1 MTKTISGRFRRLKAL
16 VKWFNHFIK
25 DDLWELNVQALS
37 KTKARLVRDLM
48 VTVDAVRGMNEK
60 NLGLLSVSLCYF
72 CTLALVP
79 FLAVCFAVT
88 GGLGLSDSLTDM
100 LYANFADNPRI
111 IDMVVGAAD
120 NILKTAR
127 SGGFGLL
134 SALLFVWLV
143 IWMMDRIEKV
153 FNVIWDVPQPKKDRK
168 VLKSYSI
175 DIAIMILAPFII
187 LVFFAGSVIY
197 SNVLDYFLPQKEAFS
212 ASIRTFLGWVI
223 FGASIVMIISAMYKF
238 IPTAK
243 VEYRHA
249 LRAAMIAGTA
259 FTLLQYLYLETQV
272 LVFRVNSVYGAIA
285 AIPLF
290 LLWLRFGWLIIVI
303 GVQISRSFQNIESNI
318 KASDLSYI
326 GEDTVAIGESS
337 LNSGDE
343 PLSGV
348 GSTVQETLNTDN
360 G

>member
-1 MTKTISGRFRRLKAL
+1 MSSIIPRIFYRFKAL
-16 VKWFNHFIK
+16 IRLLNSFIMN
-25 DDLWELNVQALS
+25 DVWDLNMQALS
-37 KTKARLVRDLM
+37 RTKARILRDMM
-48 VTVDAVRGMNEK
+48 VTLDAIRGMNEK
-60 NLGLLSVSLCYF
+60 NLGMLSVSLCYF

-88 GGLGLSDSLTDM
+88 GGLGLSDSLTEM
-100 LYANFADNPRI
+100 LYANFSDNPQI
-111 IDMVVGAAD
+111 IDMVVKAAD

-134 SALLFVWLV
+134 SALLFIWLV

-168 VLKSYSI
+168 LIKSYSI
-175 DIAIMILAPFII
+175 DLVIMVLAPFII
-187 LVFFAGSVIY
+187 LAFFTGSVVY

-212 ASIRTFLGWVI
+212 AGIRTFLGWVI
-223 FGASIVMIISAMYKF
+223 FGASIIMVISAMYKF
-238 IPTAK
+238 IPTTK

-249 LRAAMIAGTA
+249 LRAAIIAGVA

-303 GVQISRSFQNIESNI
+303 GVQVTRSFQNIEQNI
-318 KASDLSYI
+318 AIPAKR
-326 GEDTVAIGESS
+326 EDTGKDEVSPGESS
-337 LNSGDE
+337 LESADE

-348 GSTVQETLNTDN
+348 GSTMTEL
-360 G
+360 

>member
-1 MTKTISGRFRRLKAL
+1 MSSIIPRIFYRFKAL
-16 VKWFNHFIK
+16 IRLLNSFIMN
-25 DDLWELNVQALS
+25 DVWDLNMQALS
-37 KTKARLVRDLM
+37 RTKARLLRDLM
-48 VTVDAVRGMNEK
+48 VTLDAIRGMNEK
-60 NLGLLSVSLCYF
+60 NLGMLSVSLCYF

-88 GGLGLSDSLTDM
+88 GGLGLSDSLTEM
-100 LYANFADNPRI
+100 LYANFSDNPQI
-111 IDMVVGAAD
+111 IDMVVKAAD

-134 SALLFVWLV
+134 SALLFIWLV

-168 VLKSYSI
+168 LIKSYSI
-175 DIAIMILAPFII
+175 DLVIMVLAPFII
-187 LVFFAGSVIY
+187 LAFFTGSVVY

-212 ASIRTFLGWVI
+212 AGIRTFLGWVI
-223 FGASIVMIISAMYKF
+223 FGASIIMVISAMYKF
-238 IPTAK
+238 IPTTK

-249 LRAAMIAGTA
+249 LRAAIIAGVA

-303 GVQISRSFQNIESNI
+303 GVQVTRSFQNIEQNI
-318 KASDLSYI
+318 AIPAKR
-326 GEDTVAIGESS
+326 GDTGTDEVSPGESS
-337 LNSGDE
+337 LESADE

-348 GSTVQETLNTDN
+348 GSTMTEL
-360 G
+360 

>member
-1 MTKTISGRFRRLKAL
+1 LTMPSIIPRIFYRFKAL
-16 VKWFNHFIK
+16 IRLLNSFIMN
-25 DDLWELNVQALS
+25 DVWDLNMQALS
-37 KTKARLVRDLM
+37 RTKARLLRDLM
-48 VTVDAVRGMNEK
+48 VTLDAIRGMNEK
-60 NLGLLSVSLCYF
+60 NLGMLSVSLCYF

-88 GGLGLSDSLTDM
+88 GGLGLSDSLTEM
-100 LYANFADNPRI
+100 LYANFSDNPQI
-111 IDMVVGAAD
+111 IDMVVKAAD

-134 SALLFVWLV
+134 SALLFIWLV

-168 VLKSYSI
+168 LIKSYSI
-175 DIAIMILAPFII
+175 DLVIMVLAPFII
-187 LVFFAGSVIY
+187 LAFFTGSVVY

-212 ASIRTFLGWVI
+212 AGIRTFLGWVI
-223 FGASIVMIISAMYKF
+223 FGASIIMVISAMYKF
-238 IPTAK
+238 IPTTK

-249 LRAAMIAGTA
+249 LRAAIIAGVA

-303 GVQISRSFQNIESNI
+303 GVQVTRSFQNIEQNI
-318 KASDLSYI
+318 AIPAKR
-326 GEDTVAIGESS
+326 GDTGTDEVSPGESS
-337 LNSGDE
+337 LESADE

-348 GSTVQETLNTDN
+348 GSTMTEL
-360 G
+360 

>member
-1 MTKTISGRFRRLKAL
+1 MPSIIPRIFYRFKAL
-16 VKWFNHFIK
+16 IRLLNSFIMN
-25 DDLWELNVQALS
+25 DVWDLNMQALS
-37 KTKARLVRDLM
+37 RTKARLLRDLM
-48 VTVDAVRGMNEK
+48 VTLDAIRGMNEK
-60 NLGLLSVSLCYF
+60 NLGMLSVSLCYF

-88 GGLGLSDSLTDM
+88 GGLGLSDSLTEM
-100 LYANFADNPRI
+100 LYANFSDNPQI
-111 IDMVVGAAD
+111 IDMVVKAAD

-134 SALLFVWLV
+134 SALLFIWLV

-168 VLKSYSI
+168 LIKSYSI
-175 DIAIMILAPFII
+175 DLVIMVLAPFII
-187 LVFFAGSVIY
+187 LAFFTGSVVY

-212 ASIRTFLGWVI
+212 AGIRTFLGWVI
-223 FGASIVMIISAMYKF
+223 FGASIIMVISAMYKF
-238 IPTAK
+238 IPTTK

-249 LRAAMIAGTA
+249 LRAAIIAGVA

-303 GVQISRSFQNIESNI
+303 GVQVTRSFQNIEQNI
-318 KASDLSYI
+318 AIPAKR
-326 GEDTVAIGESS
+326 GDTGTDEVSPGESS
-337 LNSGDE
+337 LESADE

-348 GSTVQETLNTDN
+348 GSTMTEL
-360 G
+360 

>member
-1 MTKTISGRFRRLKAL
+1 MANKFSRIFLRFKAL
-16 VKWFNHFIK
+16 MKIVNNFIK
-25 DDLWELNVQALS
+25 EDVWDLNVQALS
-37 KTKARLVRDLM
+37 RTKARLVRDLM
-48 VTVDAVRGMNEK
+48 VTLDAIQGMNEK
-60 NLGLLSVSLCYF
+60 NLGMLSVSLCYF

-79 FLAVCFAVT
+79 FVAVCFAVT
-88 GGLGLSDSLTDM
+88 GGLGLSDSLTGM
-100 LYANFADNPRI
+100 LYEYFSDNQQI
-111 IDMVVGAAD
+111 IDMVIGAAD
-120 NILKTAR
+120 NILHTAR

-153 FNVIWDVPQPKKDRK
+153 FNVIWGVPQPKKDRK

-175 DIAIMILAPFII
+175 DIAIMVLAPFII
-187 LVFFAGSVIY
+187 MAFFAGSVVY
-197 SNVLDYFLPQKEAFS
+197 SNVLDIFLPQKEAFS
-212 ASIRTFLGWVI
+212 EGIRSLLGWVI

-238 IPTAK
+238 IPTTR

-249 LRAAMIAGTA
+249 LRAAMIAGVA

-303 GVQISRSFQNIESNI
+303 GVQITKSFQTIEETI
-318 KASDLSYI
+318 IAPA
-326 GEDTVAIGESS
+326 GEEKDVVKDGESS
-337 LNSGDE
+337 LASGGS

-348 GSTVQETLNTDN
+348 GSTVQQQ
-360 G
+360 